1 MKRLLF
7 VFVLLA
13 APAWAQTDQ
22 IDVSRAG
29 VYNSPPD
36 LMRYPIAAALTSIQ
50 FTAVGFPV
58 RFSRMEGP
66 SRWPDVRTPGWDGD
80 LQYTLGMCLEADG
93 WACSAVV
100 QFWHGRQDADAK
112 ATAAPGDVAKEWFY
126 SERWG
131 PLFGRNPVL
140 GEVVGLFVCRGD
152 CRANTPVDHERSN
165 VVRVVWG
172 QSASFPEGPGPAPPP
187 GPSPQP
193 PAPLP
198 TPTLDL
204 STVIER
210 LDLLAHQVAEH
221 DSQSYAQAERIRADN
236 VTQIGQLSAQIAG
249 VDSRMKEHDEKAGG
263 LSQVFGNRYVQ
274 LLMTAF
280 GAILTTQQ
288 VTK

>member
-13 APAWAQTDQ
+13 SPAWAQTDQ

-36 LMRYPIAAALTSIQ
+36 LMRYPITAALTSIQ

-66 SRWPDVRTPGWDGD
+66 ARWPDVRTPGWDGD

-100 QFWHGRQDADAK
+100 QFWHGRQDADPK

-131 PLFGRNPVL
+131 PLFGRNPVP
-140 GEVVGLFVCRGD
+140 GEVVGIFVCRGD

-172 QSASFPEGPGPAPPP
+172 QSASFPEGPGPAPP

-193 PAPLP
+193 PAPPVPSP

-221 DSQSYAQAERIRADN
+221 DSQSYAQAERIRADD
-236 VTQIGQLSAQIAG
+236 VARS
-249 VDSRMKEHDEKAGG
+249 EHLDAALKAHDQSPSW
-263 LSQVFGNRYVQ
+263 LRQVFTNPTVLGVIGGA
-274 LLMTAF
+274 LGLF
-280 GAILTTQQ
+280 GAQKA
-288 VTK
+288 VN

>member
-1 MKRLLF
+1 MKRLLL
-7 VFVLLA
+7 VFLLLA

-22 IDVSRAG
+22 IDVLRAG

-36 LMRYPIAAALTSIQ
+36 LMRYPVTAALTSIQ
-50 FTAVGFPV
+50 FTTVGFPV
-58 RFSRMEGP
+58 RFSRMDGP
-66 SRWPDVRTPGWDGD
+66 SRWPDVRTTGWDGD

-100 QFWHGRQDADAK
+100 QFWHGRQDADPK

-131 PLFGRNPVL
+131 PLFGRNPVP
-140 GEVVGLFVCRGD
+140 GEVVGIFVCRGD

-187 GPSPQP
+187 SPSPQP
-193 PAPLP
+193 PAPPAPSP

-221 DSQSYAQAERIRADN
+221 DSQSYAQAERIRTDDVAR
-236 VTQIGQLSAQIAG
+236 TEQLGAAL
-249 VDSRMKEHDEKAGG
+249 KAHDQSPSW
-263 LSQVFGNRYVQ
+263 LRQVFTNPTVLGVIGGA
-274 LLMTAF
+274 LGLF
-280 GAILTTQQ
+280 GAQKA
-288 VTK
+288 VN